1 MMNRNNR
8 IVKILSLVL
17 GLTMMVGCTDE
28 WLDVNTDPNNAPE
41 ATAQLVFPAGVISG
55 ATLVGGQ
62 YNLLGGMWSQYW
74 AQSNAANQYK
84 GIDQYQIQETDFDR
98 QWRELFAGCLSDLH
112 FAINQARVE
121 DNISLELMATISQIY
136 FWQFAVDLYGAVPYF
151 DAFKGITDNNLSPKY
166 DEESVIYDDLIIRI
180 NAIME
185 KQFNELTDDQK
196 EADFL
201 FGGDIDKW
209 IVFANTLKLKIYLRQ
224 MYVRPDVA
232 EQGIEKLYADGVTF
246 LTTDAAITQYSDAE
260 FKDNPLYA
268 DNVRKLNVGTNL
280 RVSSTIYRYFE
291 GNDDLRLGEIVGEG
305 TEPMPQG
312 GFNILDNIL
321 DNDNVAVFA
330 LSATAPVYLISE
342 VESYLLQAE
351 AIAMGWGS
359 GDDKALYEKAI
370 KVDFNRKIDFEKKK
384 MNIDTVVSELV
395 GDELAYDYPE
405 GGTFEEKQ
413 EAIIMA
419 KWAAMAGSQGIESFF
434 ERNRTGYPVES
445 PVLSWDNNAHN
456 TTYVGGKFTY
466 SLEGVTNGVFP
477 VRLLYPQAEAN
488 LNTNFPGQTKITDP
502 VWWDV
507 KP

>member
-1 MMNRNNR
+1 MNRDNNR

-17 GLTMMVGCTDE
+17 GLTMIVGCTDE

-121 DNISLELMATISQIY
+121 ENISLEFMATISQIY
-136 FWQFAVDLYGAVPYF
+136 FWQVAVDLYGAVPYF
-151 DAFKGITDNNLSPKY
+151 EAFKGLTDNNFSPKY
-166 DEESVIYDDLIIRI
+166 DEESVIYDDLIFRI
-180 NAIME
+180 NAIIE
-185 KQFNELTDDQK
+185 KKFNELTDDQK
-196 EADFL
+196 EVDFL
-201 FGGDIDKW
+201 FGGDTDKW
-209 IVFANTLKLKIYLRQ
+209 VAFANTLKLKIYLRQ
-224 MYVRPDVA
+224 MYVRPTVA
-232 EQGIEKLYADGVTF
+232 EQGIRDLYTNGVTF
-246 LTTDAAITQYSDAE
+246 LSTDAAITQYTDDE

-291 GNDDLRLGEIVGEG
+291 GNDDLRLGAIVDEG
-305 TEPMPQG
+305 TQPIPQG
-312 GFNILDNIL
+312 GFNILSTQLSPTSI
-321 DNDNVAVFA
+321 AVFA
-330 LSATAPVYLISE
+330 QSPTDPVYLISE
-342 VESYLLQAE
+342 LESYLLQAE

-370 KVDFNRKIDFEKKK
+370 KADFDRRIDFEEEE
-384 MNIDTVVSELV
+384 MNIDTVVSKLV
-395 GDELAYDYPE
+395 GDGLAYDYPE

-419 KWAAMAGSQGIESFF
+419 KWAAMAGFQGLESFF

-445 PVLSWDNNAHN
+445 PVLSWENDAHN
-456 TTYVGGKFTY
+456 TVYVGGKFTY
-466 SLEGVTNGVFP
+466 SLEGVTSGVFP
-477 VRLLYPQAEAN
+477 TRLLYPQAEQN
-488 LNTNFPGQTKITDP
+488 LNTESPDQTKVTDP